1 MSHSKA
7 SWLAWTLCALVVG
20 LSAVGLALTFA
31 GPNAPRLAP
40 ALVQTALE
48 SVIPVVFAVVAALI
62 VAHQP
67 RNTIGWLLMVIAL
80 GVYVGLIV
88 LLQQLVVPLVGSVV
102 DETMQPEFVGLWLRD
117 AESDLERTNAGR
129 QPR

>member
-1 MSHSKA
+1 MYHSKA
-7 SWLAWTLCALVVG
+7 SWLAWTLCALVVA

-31 GPNAPRLAP
+31 SLNAPHLAP
-40 ALVQTALE
+40 ALVQTAVE

-80 GVYVGLIV
+80 GWTIAEVIASYLPLPMATMPNPTLAM
-88 LLQQLVVPLVGSVV
+88 LL
-102 DETMQPEFVGLWLRD
+102 
-117 AESDLERTNAGR
+117 
-129 QPR
+129 